1 MQRLH
6 KQMKELVQCQGKQ
19 TREYVEGKLK
29 NFMDADEINV
39 TELQETLDTIKQ
51 AIASDENTFK
61 LIEGIIET
69 NKSKLFNINNTIV
82 EIQGSIKIIN
92 DDNIIIN
99 RKIKECLRVQEEDMV
114 LNISELC
121 AIFGSSLSDSEV
133 DETL

>member
-19 TREYVEGKLK
+19 TREYVQSKLK

-39 TELQETLDTIKQ
+39 SELQETLETIKK

-61 LIEGIIET
+61 LIQGIIET
-69 NKSKLFNINNTIV
+69 NKNKLFDINNTII
-82 EIQGSIKIIN
+82 EIQGSIKTLN
-92 DDNIIIN
+92 DDNIVIN

-114 LNISELC
+114 LNVSELC
-121 AIFGSSLSDSEV
+121 AIFGNALNDTEI
-133 DETL
+133 DDTL